1 MKVAS
6 PTTVVIAERAT
17 TRIAKLDSATNI
29 KATPRALSGRWS
41 TIRPMLALT
50 ICCVDV
56 LTWRGKR
63 RMDGEAW
70 DAACQAAIFLARSP
84 FELFQCT
91 IMPVS
96 L

>member
-1 MKVAS
+1 
-6 PTTVVIAERAT
+6 
-17 TRIAKLDSATNI
+17 
-29 KATPRALSGRWS
+29 
-41 TIRPMLALT
+41 MLALT

-63 RMDGEAW
+63 RMYGEAW

-84 FELFQCT
+84 FESFQYT

-96 L
+96 LYSAHPWFA

>member
-1 MKVAS
+1 
-6 PTTVVIAERAT
+6 
-17 TRIAKLDSATNI
+17 
-29 KATPRALSGRWS
+29 
-41 TIRPMLALT
+41 MLALT

-84 FELFQCT
+84 FKSFQYT